1 MYFKRQ
7 IESGKEVHMHEE
19 TKLWNKS
26 YIMILILSTV
36 INSATQMVTPLVS
49 KFAISLGA
57 QLSIATTIASLM
69 SWSALFL
76 RPFAGLL
83 SDRFNRK
90 KIILISNL
98 AIAVCLLLMS
108 GAKTVTTL
116 VAIRILHGIA
126 FSFNSVA
133 MMAFNTMY
141 IPKDRLGEGMG
152 WMALGTIVSQA
163 LGPNIGIAL
172 VEKTGYAACFAV
184 AAAVCVV
191 GVLIILMMHY
201 EHPVSDKSRKL
212 DINSL
217 ISLRILPYAAIMCL
231 FSAGNGLASNM
242 LVLFGDARGI
252 ANIGLFF
259 TAYSIAMVVVRPF
272 SGKLVDKKGLR
283 FVLYPAI
290 VLSSAAYFVLGS
302 ATALWMVIL
311 AAILKAVGQGSGQ
324 PGIQSTCLRQIGRE
338 KAGVVSSTCYIG
350 QDIGNA
356 VAPVIGGFVVE
367 RFGYTNLFYGYAVVL
382 LVGASLIFFLK
393 YNYDV
398 KKYGDAA

>member
-1 MYFKRQ
+1 
-7 IESGKEVHMHEE
+7 MHEE

-172 VEKTGYAACFAV
+172 VEKTGYTACFAV

-191 GVLIILMMHY
+191 GVVIILMMHY

-242 LVLFGDARGI
+242 MVLFGDARGI

-272 SGKLVDKKGLR
+272 AGKLVDKKGLR

-367 RFGYTNLFYGYAVVL
+367 RFGYSNLFYGYAVLL

>member
-1 MYFKRQ
+1 
-7 IESGKEVHMHEE
+7 MHEE

-98 AIAVCLLLMS
+98 AIAACLLLMS

-172 VEKTGYAACFAV
+172 VEKTGYTACFAV

-191 GVLIILMMHY
+191 GVVIILMMHY

-242 LVLFGDARGI
+242 MVLFGDARGI

-259 TAYSIAMVVVRPF
+259 TAYSSAMVVVRPF
-272 SGKLVDKKGLR
+272 AGKLVDKKGLR

-338 KAGVVSSTCYIG
+338 TAGVVRSTCYIG

-367 RFGYTNLFYGYAVVL
+367 RFGYSNLFYGYAVLL

>member
-1 MYFKRQ
+1 M
-7 IESGKEVHMHEE
+7 
-19 TKLWNKS
+19 
-26 YIMILILSTV
+26 
-36 INSATQMVTPLVS
+36 
-49 KFAISLGA
+49 
-57 QLSIATTIASLM
+57 
-69 SWSALFL
+69 
-76 RPFAGLL
+76 
-83 SDRFNRK
+83 
-90 KIILISNL
+90 
-98 AIAVCLLLMS
+98 
-108 GAKTVTTL
+108 
-116 VAIRILHGIA
+116 
-126 FSFNSVA
+126 
-133 MMAFNTMY
+133 
-141 IPKDRLGEGMG
+141 
-152 WMALGTIVSQA
+152 
-163 LGPNIGIAL
+163 
-172 VEKTGYAACFAV
+172 
-184 AAAVCVV
+184 
-191 GVLIILMMHY
+191 
-201 EHPVSDKSRKL
+201 
-212 DINSL
+212 
-217 ISLRILPYAAIMCL
+217 
-231 FSAGNGLASNM
+231 
-242 LVLFGDARGI
+242 VLFGDARGI

-272 SGKLVDKKGLR
+272 AGKLVDKKGLR

-367 RFGYTNLFYGYAVVL
+367 RFGYSNLFYGYAVVL

>member
-1 MYFKRQ
+1 
-7 IESGKEVHMHEE
+7 MHEE

-98 AIAVCLLLMS
+98 AIAACLLLMS

-172 VEKTGYAACFAV
+172 VEKTGYTACFAV
-184 AAAVCVV
+184 AAAICVV
-191 GVLIILMMHY
+191 GVVIILMMHY

-242 LVLFGDARGI
+242 MVLFGDARGI

-272 SGKLVDKKGLR
+272 AGKLVDKKGLR

-367 RFGYTNLFYGYAVVL
+367 RFGYSNLFYGYAVLL

>member
-1 MYFKRQ
+1 
-7 IESGKEVHMHEE
+7 MHEE

-98 AIAVCLLLMS
+98 AIAACLLLMS

-172 VEKTGYAACFAV
+172 VEKTGYTACFAV
-184 AAAVCVV
+184 AAAICVV
-191 GVLIILMMHY
+191 GVVIILMMHY

-242 LVLFGDARGI
+242 MVLFGDARGI

-272 SGKLVDKKGLR
+272 AGKLVDKKGLR

-356 VAPVIGGFVVE
+356 VAPVIGGIVVE
-367 RFGYTNLFYGYAVVL
+367 RFGYANLFYGYAVVL

>member
-1 MYFKRQ
+1 
-7 IESGKEVHMHEE
+7 MHEE

-172 VEKTGYAACFAV
+172 VEKTGYTACFAV

-191 GVLIILMMHY
+191 GVVIILMMHY

-242 LVLFGDARGI
+242 MVLFGDARGI

-272 SGKLVDKKGLR
+272 VGKLVDKKGLR

-367 RFGYTNLFYGYAVVL
+367 RFGYSNLFYGYAVLL

>member
-1 MYFKRQ
+1 
-7 IESGKEVHMHEE
+7 MHEE

-98 AIAVCLLLMS
+98 AIAACLLLMS

-172 VEKTGYAACFAV
+172 VEKTGYTACFAV

-191 GVLIILMMHY
+191 GVVIILMMHY

-242 LVLFGDARGI
+242 MVLFGDARGI

-272 SGKLVDKKGLR
+272 AGKLVDKKGLR

-356 VAPVIGGFVVE
+356 VAPVIGGIVVE
-367 RFGYTNLFYGYAVVL
+367 RFGYANLFYGYAVVL

>member
-1 MYFKRQ
+1 
-7 IESGKEVHMHEE
+7 MHEE

-98 AIAVCLLLMS
+98 AIAACLLLMS

-172 VEKTGYAACFAV
+172 VEKTGYTACFAV

-191 GVLIILMMHY
+191 GVVIILMMHY

-242 LVLFGDARGI
+242 MVLFGDARGI

-356 VAPVIGGFVVE
+356 VAPVIGGIVVE
-367 RFGYTNLFYGYAVVL
+367 RFGYANLFYGYAVVL

>member
-1 MYFKRQ
+1 
-7 IESGKEVHMHEE
+7 MHEE

-98 AIAVCLLLMS
+98 AIAACLLLMS

-172 VEKTGYAACFAV
+172 VEKTGYTACFAV

-191 GVLIILMMHY
+191 GVVIILMMHY

-242 LVLFGDARGI
+242 MVLFGDARGI

-272 SGKLVDKKGLR
+272 AGKLVDKKGLR

-367 RFGYTNLFYGYAVVL
+367 RFGYSNLFYGYAVLL

>member
-1 MYFKRQ
+1 
-7 IESGKEVHMHEE
+7 MHEE